1 MEQVTNWR
9 LHSTSLLTAAGPR
22 EAPIPLI
29 DTILMRYR
37 Q

>member
-1 MEQVTNWR
+1 
-9 LHSTSLLTAAGPR
+9 LAASLDLLLTAAGPR

-29 DTILMRYR
+29 ETTLMRYR